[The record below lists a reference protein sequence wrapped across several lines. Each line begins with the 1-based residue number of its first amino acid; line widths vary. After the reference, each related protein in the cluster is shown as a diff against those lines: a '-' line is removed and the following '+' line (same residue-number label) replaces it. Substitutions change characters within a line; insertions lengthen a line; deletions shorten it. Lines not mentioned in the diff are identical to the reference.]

1 MKPYYDE
8 GGITI
13 YHGDMR
19 EVLPTLD
26 LLDAVVTDPPYG
38 ISFMGKGWDRDT
50 PGVEYWKIVKAA
62 LMPGAHLLAMGGTRT
77 YHRLACAIED
87 AGLECRDVIMWLYAV
102 GFPKSLDVG
111 KAIDKAAPRY
121 GMFDNFAKHFQS
133 CRKAS
138 GKTQKEIAKHFL
150 SNTGGITGCV
160 WNWENGANV
169 PTRKQWAILQPML
182 KLSSEWL
189 DLINRVEAERAVIG
203 KKEMGKL
210 AVAPG
215 QNNDRS
221 NVELNITTSATDA
234 AKQWNGWG
242 TALKPAAELICLA
255 RKPLSEK
262 TVAANVLK
270 HGTGALNI
278 DGCRVSTGD
287 KLGGGAEKGITTK
300 GKHEGWKRPWMND
313 EGAVERYAARA
324 RDRVDKAESQ
334 GRWPANVLL
343 EDCDEVKGMFPNT
356 DGGPKRNAMTPTTH
370 DGPAK
375 FGYSQERH
383 QFSVGDSGSAARFFF
398 CAKTSSAERGKSDHP
413 TMKPV
418 ALMRYLCRLVT
429 PPGGVVLDPF
439 MGSGSTLVAAQAEH
453 FHAVGVELEEK
464 YCEIAANR
472 LSQQVFDFE
481 EGDDG

>member
-13 YHGDMR
+13 YHGDCR

-38 ISFMGKGWDRDT
+38 ISFMNKKWDRDT
-50 PGVEYWKIVKAA
+50 PDVEYWKIVKAA
-62 LMPGAHLLAMGGTRT
+62 LLPGAHLLAMGGTRT

-87 AGLECRDVIMWLYAV
+87 AGLEVRDCVMWLYAM

-111 KAIDKAAPRY
+111 KAIDRAAGVKR
-121 GMFDNFAKHFQS
+121 
-133 CRKAS
+133 
-138 GKTQKEIAKHFL
+138 
-150 SNTGGITGCV
+150 
-160 WNWENGANV
+160 
-169 PTRKQWAILQPML
+169 
-182 KLSSEWL
+182 
-189 DLINRVEAERAVIG
+189 
-203 KKEMGKL
+203 EMVGKL
-210 AVAPG
+210 MAPAKSIYSQG
-215 QNNDRS
+215 QIEMSQD
-221 NVELNITTSATDA
+221 VDITAPATDA

-242 TALKPAAELICLA
+242 TALKPATELICLA

-278 DGCRVSTGD
+278 DATRIGTDGGTTRSHQAEYPKNTDGTEDRSDHWARTGHKINQLD
-287 KLGGGAEKGITTK
+287 K
-300 GKHEGWKRPWMND
+300 
-313 EGAVERYAARA
+313 
-324 RDRVDKAESQ
+324 

-343 EDCDEVKGMFPNT
+343 EDCDEVKGMFPNIG
-356 DGGPKRNAMTPTTH
+356 GGPKRDAMTPTTH

-375 FGYSQERH
+375 FGYSPERH

-398 CAKTSSAERGKSDHP
+398 CAKTSPSERGKSDHP

-439 MGSGSTLVAAQAEH
+439 MGAGSTLVAAQAES
-453 FHAVGVELEEK
+453 FHAVGIELEEK

-472 LSQQVFDFE
+472 LSQQVFDFDG
-481 EGDDG
+481 GDDVSTR